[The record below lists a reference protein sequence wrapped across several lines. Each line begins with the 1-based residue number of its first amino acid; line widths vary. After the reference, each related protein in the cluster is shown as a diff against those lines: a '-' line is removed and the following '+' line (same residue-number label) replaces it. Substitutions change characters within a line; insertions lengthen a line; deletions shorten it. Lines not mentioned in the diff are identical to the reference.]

1 MAVPGYLRDHHI
13 GPLTVLPAVEAL
25 QILARSKPAAWDAES
40 RLQEGVL
47 FHHLLAI
54 DPAAAEMSLLQEH
67 ERYADGSCLSRLTTI
82 RRRGT
87 VSRRM
92 EHLLVRFVPAAPGSA
107 EGNAAPPPGDSG
119 PDDAVA
125 GRMAPA
131 ASADAGRI
139 SDRAFGFPG
148 LSLTFFDTGPTD
160 GAAFR
165 VGGSRLY
172 QELVPFGPAYRNIRG
187 DVWLTP
193 EGAWATVSG
202 GNFPEAEGPLGSPFP
217 FDAAM
222 HAACAWGQ
230 RYGNRVVFPVAF
242 DRREIFRPTR
252 TAQTYLCRISPRPGE
267 GSSLCFDLWICDR
280 DQRPAEAVRG
290 LRMREIPGGKLTPPA
305 WVREGV

>member
-1 MAVPGYLRDHHI
+1 MENFSQPVEKIAVPLEKAVPGYLRDHHI

-25 QILARSKPAAWDAES
+25 QILARSRPAAWDADS
-40 RLQEGVL
+40 RLQEGAL

-67 ERYADGSCLSRLTTI
+67 ERYADGSCLSRLTTL
-82 RRRGT
+82 RRTGT

-92 EHLLVRFVPAAPGSA
+92 EHLRVRFLPEGREAAES
-107 EGNAAPPPGDSG
+107 
-119 PDDAVA
+119 
-125 GRMAPA
+125 
-131 ASADAGRI
+131 DAGRE
-139 SDRAFGFPG
+139 AWCG
-148 LSLTFFDTGPTD
+148 TGDSTSHAEPP
-160 GAAFR
+160 FR
-165 VGGSRLY
+165 VSADRLY
-172 QELVPFGPAYRNIRG
+172 EELVPFGPAYRNIRG

-202 GNFPEAEGPLGSPFP
+202 GNFPGAEGPLGSPFP

-252 TAQTYLCRISPRPGE
+252 TAQPYLCRISPRPGE

-280 DQRPAEAVRG
+280 DQRPAEAIRG
-290 LRMREIPGGKLTPPA
+290 LRMREIPGGRLTPPT